1 MNNEKDH
8 LPQTFAT
15 FQIPGMAHHHRPD
28 HLADQDTTL
37 LPQTAHR
44 HPDCYSCNR
53 RHRSWWDHRL
63 PHHRLS
69 QTAPVLRKGGVPC
82 SM

>member
-8 LPQTFAT
+8 LPKALAT
-15 FQIPGMAHHHRPD
+15 FQIPGMACND
-28 HLADQDTTL
+28 CSCHLADQDTTL
-37 LPQTAHR
+37 LPQTARR

-53 RHRSWWDHRL
+53 PNYSWWDHRL

-69 QTAPVLRKGGVPC
+69 PKAPVLRKGGVSC
-82 SM
+82 ST